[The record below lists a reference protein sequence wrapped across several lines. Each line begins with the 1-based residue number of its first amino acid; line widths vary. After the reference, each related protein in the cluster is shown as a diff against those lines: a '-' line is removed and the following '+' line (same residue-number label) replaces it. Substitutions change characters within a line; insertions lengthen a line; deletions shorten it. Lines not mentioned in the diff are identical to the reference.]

1 VTSQA
6 LPILMYHSITDRP
19 SDWIGRFA
27 VRPGVFAAQLDE
39 LEAAGFTG
47 VTVSALVDAVHHGTA
62 TLPPRPVAIT
72 FDDGFADFCD
82 TALPLLAERG
92 FPATVYV
99 TTGFTEGDA
108 TTLAPARPDARMLSW
123 SQLAALREHDVEIGA
138 HSHTHPELDT
148 LPGRDLV
155 GEIDGSRKLLED
167 RLGQA
172 VRSFAYPY
180 GYSSPRVE
188 EAVRVAGYDSACG
201 VHHALTSRLDD
212 PWSLARLEIKEST
225 SPILVAIW
233 ALGGARVAP
242 CPDRIRT
249 RVWRVPRR
257 LRSAPRR
264 LLRAGR

>member
-47 VTVSALVDAVHHGTA
+47 VTVSTLVDAVHHGTG

-180 GYSSPRVE
+180 GYSSR
-188 EAVRVAGYDSACG
+188 AVRQLVAQAGFDSACA
-201 VHHALTSRLDD
+201 VRNALSPTRDD
-212 PWSLARLEIKEST
+212 LFALARLTVLRTT
-225 SPILVAIW
+225 SMPGFRGW
-233 ALGGARVAP
+233 ADGTGAVVAP
-242 CPDRIRT
+242 SRERLATTGWRAVRRVRART
-249 RVWRVPRR
+249 VRR
-257 LRSAPRR
+257 
-264 LLRAGR
+264 